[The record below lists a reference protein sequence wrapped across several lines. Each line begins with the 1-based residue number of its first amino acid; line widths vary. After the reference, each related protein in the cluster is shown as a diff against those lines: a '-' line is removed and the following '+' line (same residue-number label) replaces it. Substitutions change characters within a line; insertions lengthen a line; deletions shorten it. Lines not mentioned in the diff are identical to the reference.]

1 MTGLLRTVYVTLV
14 AGWAIAVFGT
24 VSAAAHEI
32 GTTKVTARIGATG
45 YSIEVVVDPPSLL
58 ARLESLAGLPRSGPL
73 PSGDYPA
80 RIEALQREFLS
91 QVDIRFDEERVTPQ
105 FAYAA
110 NVQTDPLEQELGPG
124 PATIRLTGS
133 VPVNA
138 RAFTWRYSLTT
149 ASYAFAAV
157 PDGANDAGRGS
168 RGVRGIQWLEGGQVS
183 GAFALEAATHSP
195 SRANIAWTYFTLG
208 FTHIVPK
215 GVDHILFVLG
225 LFFFSRRIRPMLWQ
239 VTAFTIA
246 HSITLALSIY
256 GVVRIAPDIV
266 EPLIALS
273 IAYVAVEN
281 LFTSRLR
288 PWRIA
293 LVSAFGLLHG
303 MGFAGVLSE
312 LGLPRSEFVTAL
324 ITFNAGVE
332 AGQLA
337 VIAGAFALVAYW
349 TSHREWYRR
358 RIVVPASA
366 AIALVGVFW
375 TIERLL

>member
-1 MTGLLRTVYVTLV
+1 VTIVLRAALAAVVTGCL
-14 AGWAIAVFGT
+14 AIPA
-24 VSAAAHEI
+24 SAHEI
-32 GTTKVTARIGATG
+32 GTTRVTAHFGASA
-45 YSIEVVVDPPSLL
+45 YAIDVVVDPPSLL
-58 ARLESLAGLPRSGPL
+58 GRLETLAGRSKSGPL
-73 PSGDYPA
+73 PSAEYQA

-91 QVDIRFDEERVTPQ
+91 QVDIRFDGDRAAPQ
-105 FAYAA
+105 FAYTAS
-110 NVQTDPLEQELGPG
+110 VQTDPLEQELGPG
-124 PATIRLTGS
+124 PATIRLTGR
-133 VPVNA
+133 VPAYA

-149 ASYAFAAV
+149 ASYALAAAHE
-157 PDGANDAGRGS
+157 GAKDA
-168 RGVRGIQWLEGGQVS
+168 IEWLEGSQVS
-183 GAFALEAATHSP
+183 RAFALEAVTAP
-195 SRANIAWTYFTLG
+195 LSRAGIAWTYFTLG

-215 GVDHILFVLG
+215 GLDHILFVLG

-256 GVVRIAPDIV
+256 GVVKIAPAIV

-273 IAYVAVEN
+273 IAYVAIEN
-281 LFTSRLR
+281 IFTSQLR
-288 PWRIA
+288 PRRIA

-324 ITFNAGVE
+324 ITFNLGVE
-332 AGQLA
+332 AGQLS
-337 VIAGAFALVAYW
+337 VIAGAFVLVAYW
-349 TSHREWYRR
+349 TRNREWYRR

-375 TIERLL
+375 TVQRVIG